1 MNFVL
6 RMLSALIFSGILA
19 FTAFSKYD
27 HEIGTEAFPE
37 GTQRYQPY
45 LPSMLLPIMIVMM
58 FCIGVP
64 KAGFSQTL
72 DFVASFCFG
81 IFLTLSAYY
90 LILSLLLPLLRRRY
104 SARGCAML
112 WIVPN
117 YLYIM
122 AQDFMSL
129 PEPLVVI
136 RPGNVIFRYLVLIWF
151 AGFLA
156 VLGWKIIEHLRFRRR
171 ILCDAAPITDPQVLE
186 VWNQEI
192 LQSGI
197 QKPKFRLVSS
207 AQVQTPLTI
216 GCFRRTTCVVL
227 PERIYSP
234 DELALVLRHE
244 LIHICRE
251 DSTNKFFLVFCT
263 AVCWFNPLMWIAMR
277 RSAEDLELSCDESV
291 LLDADDDTRRQYA
304 DLILSTTADERGF
317 TTCLSA
323 SASALRYRLKQIIRP
338 KKARS
343 GALIVGLA
351 FFLLCMSCGYVAISF
366 EETTGKD
373 AIFQGSENYLDNSEY
388 RISSIRYSDAQG
400 AYLTHCTSE
409 ASLREYLAAIPM
421 SRLSGNYSFDANKS
435 LIVILL
441 GPDGGYG
448 VTLSDSTVSILPLS
462 GERSKKIVYY
472 VPSDIDWQHILSFME
487 SSNVS

>member
-37 GTQRYQPY
+37 GTQRYSPY

-64 KAGFSQTL
+64 KAGFSHTL

-81 IFLTLSAYY
+81 IFLTLSVYY

-129 PEPLVVI
+129 PEPLIVI

-156 VLGWKIIEHLRFRRR
+156 VLGWKIIEHLRFRHR

-197 QKPKFRLVSS
+197 HKPKFRLVSS

-227 PERIYSP
+227 PEHVYCQ
-234 DELALVLRHE
+234 DELALILRHE

-251 DSTNKFFLVFCT
+251 DCTNKFFLVFCT
-263 AVCWFNPLMWIAMR
+263 AVCWFNPLTWIAMR

-304 DLILSTTADERGF
+304 DLILSTAGDERGF

-323 SASALRYRLKQIIRP
+323 SASALRYRLKQIVKPR
-338 KKARS
+338 KTRT
-343 GALIVGLA
+343 GALIVGIA

-373 AIFQGSENYLDNSEY
+373 AIFHGSEYYLDDSDY
-388 RISSIRYSDAQG
+388 RITSIRYSDEQN
-400 AYLTHCTSE
+400 AYFTHCTSE
-409 ASLREYLAAIPM
+409 ASLKEYLAALPL
-421 SRLSGNYSFDANKS
+421 SRLSGNYSFDGERM
-435 LIVILL
+435 LVVILQ
-441 GPDGGYG
+441 GPNGGYG
-448 VTLSDSTVSILPLS
+448 VTLRDRTVTVLPLS
-462 GERSKKIVYY
+462 GERSSQQEFYL
-472 VPSDIDWQHILSFME
+472 STGTDWELILSLMKAAE
-487 SSNVS
+487 S